1 MVFKLSYLFFY
12 LFLYW
17 NSNSHMY
24 IFQGETV
31 TKVNYVVTNGYWKPQ
46 EWETS
51 SEERMN
57 VWYLQI
63 ISNTAGRHLVVV
75 IDVFLFYY
83 ILYLIKL
90 GIKLENVKAIVK
102 LGN

>member
-1 MVFKLSYLFFY
+1 MVFKLSYFFFY

-63 ISNTAGRHLVVV
+63 ITAYNTAGRHLVVV
-75 IDVFLFYY
+75 NDVVFFILLY
-83 ILYLIKL
+83 IISH
-90 GIKLENVKAIVK
+90 
-102 LGN
+102 